1 MDKKIKNLLD
11 RINQD
16 NGIAIITDGKLARYF
31 GTQPAI
37 KELRI
42 KDEIYIAK
50 DRKKG
55 VTIIYKK

>member
-16 NGIAIITDGKLARYF
+16 NGIAVIKDGKLARYF
-31 GTQPAI
+31 GTQPMI